1 MKYTSVLEASEQ
13 SFQNLIADAEDFEN
27 DKIFASIRS
36 RDYDESE
43 INLINADVRIC
54 IAKIEKEYI
63 ALEKFSKEF
72 NKLYATNYNQC
83 YDTALKLCRKLRS
96 TLAGTKKLFRKMCP
110 IIRKKPAC
118 SGAEKKLFFLITHT

>member
-43 INLINADVRIC
+43 INLINAEVKIC

-96 TLAGTKKLFRKMCP
+96 TLAEPRNFLERCVPSFARSQHAVEQKRSYLF
-110 IIRKKPAC
+110 
-118 SGAEKKLFFLITHT
+118 LTTHT